1 MILTVYGLYDI
12 VDSAIATISWHRND
26 NSARRFV
33 GGQLSKS
40 NLNLN
45 DFRLIKICSI
55 EDTTGEVV
63 ENYNHQTIPLVDGSD
78 MTVMQTHSYDKE

>member
-1 MILTVYGLYDI
+1 MILTVYGLYDV
-12 VDSAIATISWHRND
+12 VDSCIATISWHRND

-33 GGQLSKS
+33 GSQLGKS

-63 ENYNHQTIPLVDGSD
+63 QDWKHQNVALVVEGEENGIQ
-78 MTVMQTHSYDKE
+78 